1 MNCRNCGK
9 EMVIGN
15 REIEIAPGVKQMHRI
30 AMCRTCGYEID
41 LDKIPKKKNNT
52 STIILTIIIALGI
65 FCFIANHFSSDTAT
79 TNESAESEKNTTESN
94 NTITYNDGISFDV
107 SNLNVTLDKL
117 ELNYTGYEEYSKPD
131 DGMKYIK
138 INVSY
143 ENTSND
149 SQYVSIYDF
158 DCYADGELMQ
168 QSYLSGGT
176 NDDFINANISSGR
189 KVSFDIYYSVPK
201 IANAIEL
208 EYKQPVLLGNDKTT
222 TIILK

>member
-30 AMCRTCGYEID
+30 AMCRFCGYEID

-52 STIILTIIIALGI
+52 STIILTIIIALSI
-65 FCFIANHFSSDTAT
+65 FCFIENHFSSNTAII
-79 TNESAESEKNTTESN
+79 NESAESEKNATESN

-131 DGMKYIK
+131 DEMKYIK

-168 QSYLSGGT
+168 QRYLSGGT
-176 NDDFINANISSGR
+176 SDEFINANISSGR

-201 IANAIEL
+201 SANAIEI